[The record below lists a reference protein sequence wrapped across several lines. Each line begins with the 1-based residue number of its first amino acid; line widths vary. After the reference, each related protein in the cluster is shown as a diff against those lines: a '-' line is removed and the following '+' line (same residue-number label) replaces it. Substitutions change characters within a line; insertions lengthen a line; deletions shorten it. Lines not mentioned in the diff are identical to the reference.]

1 MRLLS
6 KIQVLTD
13 DDMEK
18 VHESTL
24 KLLWEKGVSFQ
35 SKEAISLLKHHG
47 ATVNG
52 NNVRFPNDMVM
63 QALSQCPQTFH
74 LEALNPQRSVTV
86 GDGLLIHPAGG
97 EVFIQDFE
105 DGRRS
110 PTLGDFADLQK
121 IYQAC
126 SELDIAG

>member
-1 MRLLS
+1 
-6 KIQVLTD
+6 
-13 DDMEK
+13 
-18 VHESTL
+18 
-24 KLLWEKGVSFQ
+24 
-35 SKEAISLLKHHG
+35 
-47 ATVNG
+47 
-52 NNVRFPNDMVM
+52 MVM

-121 IYQAC
+121 NFIRLAVNWILPAT
-126 SELDIAG
+126 SP